1 MTLKVYVDTN
11 KKYNDPIIIMDE
23 REPNASGSF
32 KGNDVWV
39 EDTYGNFNIHITNEV
54 GGVSITHNTAR
65 NIISAVIDSLDGEFY
80 VLEYLEAKQ
89 KYSKEGLVYKNRW
102 SKLTE
107 LKNQHLKTAKK
118 EKEEWF
124 DDVDTDMDAASD

>member
-1 MTLKVYVDTN
+1 MTLKVHVDTN
-11 KKYNDPIIIMDE
+11 KKYDSIIIMNE

-54 GGVSITHNTAR
+54 GGVSMTHNTAR
-65 NIISAVIDSLDGEFY
+65 NIISAVIDSLEGELC
-80 VLEYLEAKQ
+80 VLEYLEIKQ
-89 KYSKEGLVYKNRW
+89 KYSRGGLVYKNRW
-102 SKLTE
+102 SELTE
-107 LKNQHLKTAKK
+107 LKNLNLKIAKK

-124 DDVDTDMDAASD
+124 DDEKLSSTTQD